1 MFFQVPSQVFTVGHS
16 MRFSDLYC
24 WVAGIPDSS
33 AAAATIG
40 LKVDPG
46 WKPLPPPIA
55 ASTLR
60 LTTVWF
66 LLVSRPYGRVWAIA
80 RILPLPGSI
89 MVAAADTGSVT
100 YTSLVTAFCAAACL
114 SGSRVV

>member
-1 MFFQVPSQVFTVGHS
+1 MVG
-16 MRFSDLYC
+16 
-24 WVAGIPDSS
+24 AIPFSS
-33 AAAATIG
+33 AAAAMIG
-40 LKVDPG
+40 LKVEPG
-46 WKPLPPPIA
+46 WNPLPPPIA

-66 LLVSRPYGRVWAIA
+66 LDGSRPYERVWAIA
-80 RILPLPGSI
+80 RILPVPGSI

-100 YTSLVTAFCAAACL
+100 LTLPVTAAWAAACL